1 MTRNQKILLAAVIL
15 IILFPNFFIT
25 LISIFL
31 PIIIFAAIYFA
42 SETEGFIKKTLDKF
56 KNDPSQT
63 SVKAK
68 TKSKTKAKAIDYD
81 KLFKNNLLSNFN
93 IMPKIKAGSIIGAI
107 LVLCVVVIIIDGL
120 VSVPAGHVAVIY
132 DRGRGVLEKELPE
145 GLHLKIPFWQT
156 ATIMDTRLQTYT
168 MSIATSEGEIYGDDA
183 IEALTSDGQKVN
195 VDVTVQYR
203 ISQEDASYIYQKI
216 GLDYKDKI
224 IRPEVRS
231 VIREVVTG
239 YESKSLFDIEPRQK
253 AAQQMENA
261 LKEKYAAKKLL
272 LESLLLRNIQFSAS
286 YINAIE
292 EKQIA
297 EQRIQKAEYQKQ
309 EAEKLKEKKIIEA
322 QAEAESIRLKG
333 ETLRQNPQVIQF
345 EFVQKM
351 SPNIDWGIMPD
362 NIVPLI
368 DLKGLQGN

>member
-1 MTRNQKILLAAVIL
+1 MTRNQKILLAFVI
-15 IILFPNFFIT
+15 ITILFPRLVLS

-31 PIIIFAAIYFA
+31 PIIIFSLIYLF
-42 SETEGFIKKTLDKF
+42 SQKKNFLKENFDNLK
-56 KNDPSQT
+56 K
-63 SVKAK
+63 SVN
-68 TKSKTKAKAIDYD
+68 SNKTKAKSQAIDYD
-81 KLFKNNLLSNFN
+81 KLFKNNLFSNFN
-93 IMPKIKAGSIIGAI
+93 NMPKLKFSHIISGIII
-107 LVLCVVVIIIDGL
+107 LIIAFVVIDGL

-132 DRGRGVLEKELPE
+132 DRGRGVVEEELPE
-145 GLHLKIPFWQT
+145 GLHLKVPFWQT
-156 ATIMDTRLQTYT
+156 ATIMETRLQAYT

-183 IEALTSDGQKVN
+183 IEALTKDGQKVN

-203 ISQEDASYIYQKI
+203 IAPEDASYIYQKV

-231 VIREVVTG
+231 IIREVVTG

-253 AAQQMENA
+253 AAKQMEDS
-261 LKEKYAAKKLL
+261 LKERYASKKVV

-297 EQRIQKAEYQKQ
+297 EQKIQKAEYERQ
-309 EAEKLKEKKIIEA
+309 EAEKIKEKKIIEA
-322 QAEAESIRLKG
+322 QAEAEAIRLKG
-333 ETLRQNPQVIQF
+333 ETLKQNPQVIQF

-351 SPNIDWGIMPD
+351 APNIDWGIMPD
-362 NIVPLI
+362 NIVPLV
-368 DLKGLQGN
+368 DLKGATGN